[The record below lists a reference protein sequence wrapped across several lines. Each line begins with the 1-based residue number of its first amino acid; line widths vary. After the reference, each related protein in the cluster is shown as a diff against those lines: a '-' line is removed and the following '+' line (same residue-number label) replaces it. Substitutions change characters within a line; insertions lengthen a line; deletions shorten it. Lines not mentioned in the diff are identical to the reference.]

1 MNRSRLSGIIGATA
15 TIAIIVVAL
24 WFLHRELAGISFAAV
39 MSNIGSIPT
48 WTLFAA
54 AGFTIC
60 SYTVLTGYDAAGL
73 HYLGSTIPYR
83 QTALT
88 SFMAFAVGH
97 NVGVASLSGGS
108 IRYRMYTLAGLSAPD
123 VARLIVFIS
132 STFGIGASGLL
143 GVALLFMPAT
153 QTAVLHV
160 PPSVIQLAGYL
171 LLSVPFIYVAF
182 TAIRSKPVQLN
193 SWMIAVPKP
202 RIAVAQVCISAA
214 DIAFAAATLYVL
226 LEPQLHIGFF
236 SFLGVYML
244 ALGAGVISS
253 APGGIGVFEAVLVAA
268 LPQVELTA
276 LLGIIII
283 YRLIYYVGPLA
294 LALLVLVGHESR
306 QHGRKLKEPAEKA
319 ADWLSGIVP
328 QAIGALVF
336 LAGVVLLVSGASP
349 AVDSRLTVISEAIP
363 LPVLELSH
371 LGGSVI
377 GMGLLILARGLY
389 RRLHGA
395 YQFAL
400 VALAL
405 GVVLT
410 LVKGLDYE
418 EASILVATGAAL
430 WFSRDEFYRR
440 ESLLSQRFSAKWI
453 AAIVLVF
460 LIAVWIGLLSYRH
473 VEYSDELWWQFA
485 FDAEAPRML
494 RASLVAAVTAV
505 SFALWKIFR
514 AGPEATNLVSTPDE
528 MDAVRSVL
536 ASARSSSAN
545 VALLGDKQFL
555 WSADRQAFIMYQV
568 SGNSWIAMGDPVGA
582 AGHHEELTWAFREL
596 VDRHD
601 GRTVFY
607 QVSDEFL
614 SLYVD
619 LGLTLS
625 KIGEDATASLR
636 DFSLQGSDHAE
647 LRQALNRA
655 RKNGAVFQVVPRAD
669 ITAVVD
675 DLRRISDSWLADKSS
690 AEKGFSLG
698 SFSESYIANFDCAVV
713 KVNDVIVAFANLW
726 PAPASGELS
735 IDLMRYD
742 QAAPKGIMDYL
753 FVELMLWGSANGY
766 QSFNLGMAPLS
777 GLEQRSLAPLW
788 HKIGHLIFTHGENF
802 YNFEGLRNYKNKFD
816 PKWQPRYLA
825 CPGGWWNLPRT
836 LVDVSRLISGGIGK
850 MVGMKT

>member
-1 MNRSRLSGIIGATA
+1 MTRSRLSGVIGTAA
-15 TIAIIVVAL
+15 TISIIVLAL
-24 WFLHRELAGISFAAV
+24 WFLHRELASISIAAI
-39 MSNIGSIPT
+39 MSNIRSVPI

-60 SYTVLTGYDAAGL
+60 SYAMLTGYDAAGL
-73 HYLGSTIPYR
+73 RYLGRDIPYR
-83 QTALT
+83 QSALT

-108 IRYRMYTLAGLSAPD
+108 IRYRMYTLAGLTASE

-132 STFGIGASGLL
+132 STFGMGASGLL
-143 GVALLFMPAT
+143 GIALLLMPDE
-153 QTAVLHV
+153 QTAVLKV
-160 PPSVIQLAGYL
+160 PPSLIQLAGYTL
-171 LLSVPFIYVAF
+171 LAVPLAYVAL
-182 TAIRSKPVQLN
+182 TAFRRSPVRIGDW
-193 SWMIAVPKP
+193 SISIPKP
-202 RIAVAQVCISAA
+202 RIAVAQVGVAAA

-236 SFLGVYML
+236 LFLGVYML
-244 ALGAGVISS
+244 ALGAGVVSNV
-253 APGGIGVFEAVLVAA
+253 PGGIGVFEAVLVAA
-268 LPQVELTA
+268 LPQVELSA

-283 YRLIYYVGPLA
+283 YRLIYYIGPLV
-294 LALLVLVGHESR
+294 LALLLLVGHESR
-306 QHGRKLKEPAEKA
+306 QHRRKLIEPAEKV
-319 ADWLSGIVP
+319 ADWLSGITP

-336 LAGVVLLVSGASP
+336 LAGVVLLISGASP
-349 AVDSRLTVISEAIP
+349 TVDSRLAIISQAIP
-363 LPVLELSH
+363 LAILELSH
-371 LGGSVI
+371 LGGSIV

-389 RRLHGA
+389 RRLRGA
-395 YQFAL
+395 YQVAL
-400 VALAL
+400 VALSI
-405 GVVLT
+405 GIVLS

-418 EASILVATGAAL
+418 EALILVATGAAL

-440 ESLLSQRFSAKWI
+440 ESLLHQRYSAHWI
-453 AAIVLVF
+453 VAITLVF
-460 LIAVWIGLLSYRH
+460 FIAVWVGLLSYRH
-473 VEYSDELWWQFA
+473 VEYSDQLWWKFA
-485 FDAEAPRML
+485 LNAEAPRML
-494 RASLVAAVTAV
+494 RASLFAAVTAA
-505 SFALWKIFR
+505 SFALWKFFR
-514 AGPEATNLVSTPDE
+514 AAPEKPFPVSTSDE
-528 MDAVRSVL
+528 MDSVRGVL
-536 ASARSSSAN
+536 ANARNSSAN

-568 SGNSWIAMGDPVGA
+568 SGNSWIAMGDPVGP

-625 KIGEDATASLR
+625 KLGEDATTALR
-636 DFSLQGSDHAE
+636 DFSLQGSRRAD
-647 LRQALNRA
+647 LRQADNKA
-655 RKNGAVFQVVPRAD
+655 KKNGAMFEVVPRAD
-669 ITAVVD
+669 VTAIID
-675 DLRRISDSWLADKSS
+675 DLRRVSDSWLSDKSS

-698 SFSESYIANFDCAVV
+698 SFSESYIVNFDCAVV
-713 KVNDVIVAFANLW
+713 RVNDLIVAFANLW

-777 GLEQRSLAPLW
+777 GLEMRPLAPLW
-788 HKIGHLIFTHGENF
+788 HKMGHLIFTHGENF
-802 YNFEGLRNYKNKFD
+802 YNFEGLRSYKNKFD
-816 PKWQPRYLA
+816 PEWRPRYLA
-825 CPGGWWNLPRT
+825 CPGGWWHLPRA
-836 LVDVSRLISGGIGK
+836 LVDVSRLISGGITG
-850 MVGMKT
+850 MVRK